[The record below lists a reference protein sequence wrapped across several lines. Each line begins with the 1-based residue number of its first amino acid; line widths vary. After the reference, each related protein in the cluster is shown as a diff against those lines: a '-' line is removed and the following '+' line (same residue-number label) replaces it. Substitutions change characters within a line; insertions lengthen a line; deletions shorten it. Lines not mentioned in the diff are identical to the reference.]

1 MYYWLCS
8 FHTLE
13 RQHEKTTPIN
23 AFINL
28 MDNYILPRKQAITVF
43 FAFAF
48 GYFLSCLLRAI
59 TATLSPVLTLEF
71 ELMAADLGLLAGGYF
86 LGFAS
91 MQIPLGYL
99 LDKFGPKKIVSSFLL
114 IAFIGTVSFA
124 LAQSF
129 SGLLVSR
136 ILIGVGAGACLM
148 APLTGYRIW
157 FAENQQQRVNSWML
171 MIASLGFLSSTLPV
185 QLLLPTLGWRWIF
198 GGTAALILISIILIL
213 AIIPKWNHQKDESL
227 ENQLKSGSLA
237 DVWKN
242 KFFISVIP
250 MGLFN
255 YGGLMAIQTLW
266 AGPWMI
272 RVAGYTPLESATGL
286 FWINITMLVSF
297 FLWGYFL
304 PRITNLGFSALK
316 ILTVGLPISFLVMLF
331 IIILGSKAGAFYI
344 TLFILSSIFLSVIQ
358 PAVGL
363 SFQSHLAGKALT
375 SFNLLIFLGAFI
387 MQWFIGLVID
397 LVKSFGYTE
406 IIGFKTAFSVFLL
419 LSLTSYI
426 FFLIINKNHIFFKI
440 KNM

>member
-1 MYYWLCS
+1 
-8 FHTLE
+8 
-13 RQHEKTTPIN
+13 
-23 AFINL
+23 
-28 MDNYILPRKQAITVF
+28 MDNYILPRKQVITVF
-43 FAFAF
+43 FVFAF

-59 TATLSPVLTLEF
+59 TATLSPVFTLEF
-71 ELMAADLGLLAGGYF
+71 DLMAADLGLLAGGYF

-99 LDKFGPKKIVSSFLL
+99 LDKLGPKKIVSSFLL

-136 ILIGVGAGACLM
+136 ILIGVGSSACLM

-157 FAENQQQRVNSWML
+157 IKKNQQQRANSWMF
-171 MIASLGFLSSTLPV
+171 MMASLGFLSSTLPI
-185 QLLLPTLGWRWIF
+185 QILLPSLGWRWIF
-198 GGTAALILISIILIL
+198 GGISVLLLISIILML
-213 AIIPKWNHQKDESL
+213 AFIPKWDHQKDKPL
-227 ENQLKSGSLA
+227 ENPIESDSFT

-286 FWINITMLVSF
+286 FSINITMLISF

-316 ILTVGLPISFLVMLF
+316 ILKLGLPVSFLIMLT

-344 TLFILSSIFLSVIQ
+344 TLFILSSIFLSVTQ

-375 SFNLLIFLGAFI
+375 SFNLLIFLGTFI
-387 MQWFIGLVID
+387 MQWVMGLVID
-397 LVKSFGYTE
+397 LVKNFGYTE
-406 IIGFKTAFSVFLL
+406 VLGFKAAFLFFLL
-419 LSLTSYI
+419 LSFISYI
-426 FFLIINKNHIFFKI
+426 FFLIINKKS
-440 KNM
+440 

>member
-1 MYYWLCS
+1 M
-8 FHTLE
+8 E
-13 RQHEKTTPIN
+13 
-23 AFINL
+23 
-28 MDNYILPRKQAITVF
+28 NYILPRRQAITVF
-43 FAFAF
+43 FVFAF

-124 LAQSF
+124 LAQNF

-136 ILIGVGAGACLM
+136 ILIGVGVSACLM

-157 FAENQQQRVNSWML
+157 FAENQQQRANSWML
-171 MIASLGFLSSTLPV
+171 MIASLGFLSSTLPI
-185 QLLLPTLGWRWIF
+185 QLLLPAFGWRWIF
-198 GGTAALILISIILIL
+198 GGIAALILISIFLML
-213 AIIPKWNHQKDESL
+213 AFIPKWDHQKNESL
-227 ENQLKSGSLA
+227 DNQTIKGSLA

-266 AGPWMI
+266 AGPWMV
-272 RVAGYTPLESATGL
+272 RVAGYTPIESATGL
-286 FWINITMLVSF
+286 FWINITMLISF

-304 PRITNLGFSALK
+304 PKITNLGFSALK
-316 ILTVGLPISFLVMLF
+316 ILKLGLPVSFLIMLM

-344 TLFILSSIFLSVIQ
+344 TLFILSSIFLSVTQ

-363 SFQSHLAGKALT
+363 SFASHLAGKALT
-375 SFNLLIFLGAFI
+375 SFNLLIFLGTFI
-387 MQWFIGLVID
+387 MQLVIGLVID
-397 LVKSFGYTE
+397 LVKTFGYTE
-406 IIGFKTAFSVFLL
+406 IIGFKAAFSFFLF
-419 LSLTSYI
+419 LSLISYI
-426 FFLIINKNHIFFKI
+426 FFLIINKKS
-440 KNM
+440 

>member
-1 MYYWLCS
+1 M
-8 FHTLE
+8 E
-13 RQHEKTTPIN
+13 
-23 AFINL
+23 
-28 MDNYILPRKQAITVF
+28 NYILPKRQAITVF
-43 FAFAF
+43 FVFAF

-129 SGLLVSR
+129 SGLLISR
-136 ILIGVGAGACLM
+136 ILIGVGVSACLM

-157 FAENQQQRVNSWML
+157 FAENQQQRANSWML

-185 QLLLPTLGWRWIF
+185 QLLLPSLGWRWLF
-198 GGTAALILISIILIL
+198 GGIAGLILISIFLML
-213 AIIPKWNHQKDESL
+213 AFIPKWDHQKDESL
-227 ENQLKSGSLA
+227 ENPVRQGSLS

-316 ILTVGLPISFLVMLF
+316 ILKLGLPVSFLVMLT

-344 TLFILSSIFLSVIQ
+344 TLFILSSIFLSVTQ

-375 SFNLLIFLGAFI
+375 SFNLLIFLGTFI
-387 MQWFIGLVID
+387 MQWVMGLVID
-397 LVKSFGYTE
+397 LVKNYGYTE
-406 IIGFKTAFSVFLL
+406 IIGFKAAFSFFLF
-419 LSLTSYI
+419 LSLISYI
-426 FFLIINKNHIFFKI
+426 FFLIINKKS
-440 KNM
+440 

>member
-1 MYYWLCS
+1 M
-8 FHTLE
+8 E
-13 RQHEKTTPIN
+13 
-23 AFINL
+23 
-28 MDNYILPRKQAITVF
+28 NYILPKRQAIIVF
-43 FAFAF
+43 FVFAF

-59 TATLSPVLTLEF
+59 TATLSPILTSEF
-71 ELMAADLGLLAGGYF
+71 NLLAADLGLLAGGYF
-86 LGFAS
+86 LGFAC

-114 IAFIGTVSFA
+114 IALIGTTSFA

-136 ILIGVGAGACLM
+136 ILIGVGVSACLM

-157 FAENQQQRVNSWML
+157 FAENQQQRANSWML

-185 QLLLPTLGWRWIF
+185 QLLLPSFGWRWIF
-198 GGTAALILISIILIL
+198 GGIAILILISIFLML
-213 AIIPKWNHQKDESL
+213 AFIPKWDHQKEEVSL
-227 ENQLKSGSLA
+227 ENLSKSGSLK

-242 KFFISVIP
+242 RFFISLIP

-316 ILTVGLPISFLVMLF
+316 ILKLGLPISFFVMLS

-344 TLFILSSIFLSVIQ
+344 TLFILSSIFLSVTQ

-363 SFQSHLAGKALT
+363 SFPSYLAGKALT
-375 SFNLLIFLGAFI
+375 SFNLLIFLGTFI
-387 MQWFIGLVID
+387 MQWLMGFVID
-397 LVKSFGYTE
+397 LVKKFGYSE
-406 IIGFKTAFSVFLL
+406 ILGFKSAFSVFLI
-419 LSLTSYI
+419 LSLISYI
-426 FFLIINKNHIFFKI
+426 FFLIINKKT
-440 KNM
+440 

>member
-1 MYYWLCS
+1 M
-8 FHTLE
+8 E
-13 RQHEKTTPIN
+13 
-23 AFINL
+23 
-28 MDNYILPRKQAITVF
+28 NYILPKRQAITVF
-43 FAFAF
+43 FVFAF

-114 IAFIGTVSFA
+114 VALIGTLSFA

-129 SGLLVSR
+129 SGLLISR
-136 ILIGVGAGACLM
+136 ILIGVGVSACLM

-157 FAENQQQRVNSWML
+157 FAENQQQRANSWML

-185 QLLLPTLGWRWIF
+185 QLLLPSLGWRWLF
-198 GGTAALILISIILIL
+198 GGIAGLILISIFLML
-213 AIIPKWNHQKDESL
+213 AFIPKWDHQKNESL
-227 ENQLKSGSLA
+227 ENPVRQGSLS

-316 ILTVGLPISFLVMLF
+316 ILKLGLPVSFLVMLT

-344 TLFILSSIFLSVIQ
+344 TLFILSSIFLSVTQ

-375 SFNLLIFLGAFI
+375 SFNLLIFLGTFI
-387 MQWFIGLVID
+387 MQWVMGLVID
-397 LVKSFGYTE
+397 LVKNYGYTE
-406 IIGFKTAFSVFLL
+406 IIGFKAAFSFFLF
-419 LSLTSYI
+419 LSLISYI
-426 FFLIINKNHIFFKI
+426 FFLIINKKS
-440 KNM
+440 

>member
-1 MYYWLCS
+1 M
-8 FHTLE
+8 E
-13 RQHEKTTPIN
+13 
-23 AFINL
+23 
-28 MDNYILPRKQAITVF
+28 NYILPKRQAITVF
-43 FAFAF
+43 FVFAF

-124 LAQSF
+124 LAENF
-129 SGLLVSR
+129 SGLLISR
-136 ILIGVGAGACLM
+136 ILIGVGVSACLM

-157 FAENQQQRVNSWML
+157 FAENQQQRANSWML

-185 QLLLPTLGWRWIF
+185 QLLLPALGWRWLF
-198 GGTAALILISIILIL
+198 GGIAALILISLFLML
-213 AIIPKWNHQKDESL
+213 AFIPKWDHQNDESL
-227 ENQLKSGSLA
+227 ENPVRQGSLS

-286 FWINITMLVSF
+286 FWINITMLISF

-304 PRITNLGFSALK
+304 PRIINLGFSALK
-316 ILTVGLPISFLVMLF
+316 ILKLGLPVSFLIMLT

-344 TLFILSSIFLSVIQ
+344 TLFILSSIFLSVTQ

-375 SFNLLIFLGAFI
+375 SFNLLIFLGTFI
-387 MQWFIGLVID
+387 MQWVMGLVID
-397 LVKSFGYTE
+397 LVKIFGYSE
-406 IIGFKTAFSVFLL
+406 IIGFKAAFSFFLF
-419 LSLTSYI
+419 LSLISYM
-426 FFLIINKNHIFFKI
+426 FFLIINKKS
-440 KNM
+440 

>member
-1 MYYWLCS
+1 
-8 FHTLE
+8 
-13 RQHEKTTPIN
+13 
-23 AFINL
+23 
-28 MDNYILPRKQAITVF
+28 MDNYILPKKQAITVF
-43 FAFAF
+43 FVFAF

-71 ELMAADLGLLAGGYF
+71 DLMAADLGLLAGGYF
-86 LGFAS
+86 LGFAC
-91 MQIPLGYL
+91 MQIPIGFL

-129 SGLLVSR
+129 SGLLASR
-136 ILIGVGAGACLM
+136 ILIGVGVSACLM

-157 FAENQQQRVNSWML
+157 FAENQQQRANSWML

-185 QLLLPTLGWRWIF
+185 QLLLPTLGWRWMF
-198 GGTAALILISIILIL
+198 GGIAALILVSIVLML
-213 AIIPKWNHQKDESL
+213 AFIPKWDHQKDESL
-227 ENQLKSGSLA
+227 DSSSRLGSFA

-250 MGLFN
+250 MGLLN

-266 AGPWMI
+266 AGPWMT
-272 RVAGYTPLESATGL
+272 RVAGYSPLESATGL

-304 PRITNLGFSALK
+304 PKITNLGFSAFK
-316 ILTVGLPISFLVMLF
+316 ILKLGLPLSFLVMLT
-331 IIILGSKAGAFYI
+331 IILLGPKAGAFYI

-375 SFNLLIFLGAFI
+375 SFNLLIFLGTFI

-397 LVKSFGYTE
+397 LVKGLGYSE
-406 IIGFKTAFSVFLL
+406 IIGFKTSFSVFLL
-419 LSLTSYI
+419 LSLMAYI
-426 FFLIINKNHIFFKI
+426 FFLIINRKPQSV
-440 KNM
+440 

>member
-1 MYYWLCS
+1 M
-8 FHTLE
+8 E
-13 RQHEKTTPIN
+13 
-23 AFINL
+23 
-28 MDNYILPRKQAITVF
+28 NYILPKRQAITVF
-43 FAFAF
+43 FVFAF

-124 LAQSF
+124 LAQNF

-136 ILIGVGAGACLM
+136 ILIGVGVSACLM

-157 FAENQQQRVNSWML
+157 FAENQQQRANSWML
-171 MIASLGFLSSTLPV
+171 MIASLGFLSSTLPI
-185 QLLLPTLGWRWIF
+185 QLLLPAFGWRWIF
-198 GGTAALILISIILIL
+198 GGIAALILISIFLML
-213 AIIPKWNHQKDESL
+213 AFIPKWDHQKNESL
-227 ENQLKSGSLA
+227 DNQTSKGSLA

-272 RVAGYTPLESATGL
+272 RVAGYTPIESATGL
-286 FWINITMLVSF
+286 FWINITMLISF

-304 PRITNLGFSALK
+304 PKITNLGFSALK
-316 ILTVGLPISFLVMLF
+316 ILKLGLPVSFLIMLM

-344 TLFILSSIFLSVIQ
+344 TLFILSSIFLSVTQ

-363 SFQSHLAGKALT
+363 SFASHLAGKALT
-375 SFNLLIFLGAFI
+375 SFNLLIFLGTFI
-387 MQWFIGLVID
+387 MQWVMGLVID
-397 LVKSFGYTE
+397 LVKTFGYTE
-406 IIGFKTAFSVFLL
+406 IIGFKAAFSFFLF
-419 LSLTSYI
+419 LSLISYI
-426 FFLIINKNHIFFKI
+426 FFLIINKKS
-440 KNM
+440 

>member
-1 MYYWLCS
+1 M
-8 FHTLE
+8 E
-13 RQHEKTTPIN
+13 
-23 AFINL
+23 
-28 MDNYILPRKQAITVF
+28 NYILPRRQAITVF
-43 FAFAF
+43 FVFAF

-124 LAQSF
+124 LAQNF

-136 ILIGVGAGACLM
+136 ILIGVGVSACLM

-157 FAENQQQRVNSWML
+157 FAENQQQRANSWML
-171 MIASLGFLSSTLPV
+171 MIASLGFLSSTLPI
-185 QLLLPTLGWRWIF
+185 QLLLPAFGWRWIF
-198 GGTAALILISIILIL
+198 GGIAALILISIFLML
-213 AIIPKWNHQKDESL
+213 AFIPKWDHQKNESL
-227 ENQLKSGSLA
+227 DNQTSKGSLA

-266 AGPWMI
+266 AGPWMV
-272 RVAGYTPLESATGL
+272 RVAGYTPIESATGL
-286 FWINITMLVSF
+286 FWINITMLISF

-304 PRITNLGFSALK
+304 PKITNLGFSALK
-316 ILTVGLPISFLVMLF
+316 ILKLGLPVSFLIMLT

-344 TLFILSSIFLSVIQ
+344 TLFILSSIFLSVTQ

-363 SFQSHLAGKALT
+363 SFASHLAGKALT
-375 SFNLLIFLGAFI
+375 SFNLLIFLGTFI
-387 MQWFIGLVID
+387 MQWVMGLVID
-397 LVKSFGYTE
+397 LVKTFGYTE
-406 IIGFKTAFSVFLL
+406 IIGFKAAFSFFLF
-419 LSLTSYI
+419 LSLISYI
-426 FFLIINKNHIFFKI
+426 FFLIINKKS
-440 KNM
+440 